1 VSNAAA
7 CLSTDSRGGDV
18 LVLVRHGE
26 STGNAAGRLVG
37 RLDAPLTD
45 LGRSQVAAVG
55 KALAPPARIVT
66 SPLARARAT
75 AEAIAVATGVPLDA
89 VVVDERWV
97 EADYGVL
104 DGCELAAVPADAWH
118 RLRTDTRYRPEG
130 GESLADVGVRVRAS
144 LEELFAVDGNG
155 ARGDADVVVVSHVS
169 PVKAAVCWALGLPD
183 DAVWRLH
190 LATASVTRIGWSG
203 GPVLH
208 AFNETPWRT
217 APPGAAGGR

>member
-1 VSNAAA
+1 M
-7 CLSTDSRGGDV
+7 

-26 STGNAAGRLVG
+26 STGNAAGQLVG
-37 RLDAPLTD
+37 RLDAPLTER
-45 LGRSQVAAVG
+45 GRSQAAFVG
-55 KALAPPARIVT
+55 KVLTPPARIVT
-66 SPLARARAT
+66 SPLARARAS
-75 AEAIAVATGVPLDA
+75 AEAIAVATGRPLDA

-104 DGCELAAVPADAWH
+104 DGCELAAVPAEAWR
-118 RLRTDTRYRPEG
+118 RLRADPHYRPEG
-130 GESLADVGVRVRAS
+130 GESLAEVGARVRAS
-144 LEELFAVDGNG
+144 LEELFAEDGDG
-155 ARGDADVVVVSHVS
+155 ARGEADVVVVSHVS

-183 DAVWRLH
+183 DGAWRMH

-217 APPGAAGGR
+217 VPPGGR